1 MTRYALK
8 RFGKQAVKNN
18 VKKYVAAKVGARVA
32 GDEAGAATMAATTGV
47 IRTAADATE
56 RMNGQVMYGTDA
68 KVKVSLPDIRRATMQ
83 QQPSAKPL
91 QTRPLRIIRK

>member
-1 MTRYALK
+1 MMTRYALK

-32 GDEAGAATMAATTGV
+32 GDVAGAATMAATTGV

-56 RMNGQVMYGTDA
+56 RMNGQVMYGTNAQGQSVFAGHTEGDDA
-68 KVKVSLPDIRRATMQ
+68 ATAIGQLPH
-83 QQPSAKPL
+83 L
-91 QTRPLRIIRK
+91 VF